1 MTDFDGSLG
10 SPGPPLFTAI
20 TRNSYS
26 SPSTRFGAV
35 PLVLLPAT
43 SAAFSHGLFERIYIS
58 YLLFGLATSYILAV
72 YKTANVMQ
80 L

>member
-26 SPSTRFGAV
+26 SPSMRFGAV

-43 SAAFSHGLFERIYIS
+43 SAAFSHGLFARIYDFLITT
-58 YLLFGLATSYILAV
+58 LFGPSLYIGNA
-72 YKTANVMQ
+72 
-80 L
+80 

>member
-35 PLVLLPAT
+35 PLVLFPAI
-43 SAAFSHGLFERIYIS
+43 SAAFSHGLFAKIYNFLIITPFDTYS
-58 YLLFGLATSYILAV
+58 YTGSA
-72 YKTANVMQ
+72 
-80 L
+80 

>member
-1 MTDFDGSLG
+1 LATTDFDGSLG

-26 SPSTRFGAV
+26 SPSMRFGAV

-43 SAAFSHGLFERIYIS
+43 SAAFSHGLFARIHNSLVIT
-58 YLLFGLATSYILAV
+58 LFGPFLYVGSA
-72 YKTANVMQ
+72 
-80 L
+80 

>member
-35 PLVLLPAT
+35 PLVLLPGT
-43 SAAFSHGLFERIYIS
+43 SAAFSHGLFARIYI
-58 YLLFGLATSYILAV
+58 T
-72 YKTANVMQ
+72 
-80 L
+80 